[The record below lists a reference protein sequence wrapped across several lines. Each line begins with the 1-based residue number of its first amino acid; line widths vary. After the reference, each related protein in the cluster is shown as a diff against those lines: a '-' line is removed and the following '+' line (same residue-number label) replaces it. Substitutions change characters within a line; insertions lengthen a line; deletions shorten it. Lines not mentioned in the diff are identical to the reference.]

1 MAIAFTPSK
10 RGDDVLGRRRLVAG
24 RLTLDNS
31 YPAGGYPVTLATI
44 KAKNARAIE
53 GCMIIGGNPASATR
67 KFSWDSTNNK
77 LMAHQTGAALSGV
90 FSETAGATDLS
101 ALTLDALFVVL

>member
-10 RGDDVLGRRRLVAG
+10 RGDDVVGRRRFVPG

-31 YPAGGYPVTLATI
+31 YPTGGYPVTLATI

-53 GCMIIGGNPASATR
+53 GCIILGGNPAGNTR
-67 KFSWDSTNNK
+67 KFSYDTTNNK
-77 LMAHQTGAALSGV
+77 VMAAQTGAAVNAV
-90 FSETAGATDLS
+90 FIETPNATDLS
-101 ALTLDALFVVL
+101 TITLDVIFVVL